1 MKEQTAKIKT
11 ADGRILEFTTAQDSI
26 EDLKKYLSD
35 WKEAYSTHR
44 SIRNYLGYLLA
55 QAELDYALGDIELA
69 ADELLTGLDLK
80 TLEEKGDDSGNTI
93 TPYIYASSL
102 LVEILLKLGRPDDAL
117 EWANTAYDLTHES
130 ESGMT
135 NIAFAQELVAC
146 CLYSAGQK
154 EDAVEMHEI
163 ALCEA
168 RKQISELSEL
178 VEAIEKNLDELNGE

>member
-1 MKEQTAKIKT
+1 MEQTSKIKT
-11 ADGRILEFTTAQDSI
+11 ADGRILEFTTDQDSI
-26 EDLKKYLSD
+26 DNLRKYVAV
-35 WKEAYSTHR
+35 WKESYSTHR
-44 SIRNYLGYLLA
+44 SIRNYLGYLFV

-69 ADELLTGLDLK
+69 ADELLTGLDREK
-80 TLEEKGDDSGNTI
+80 LEEKGDDSGNTI
-93 TPYIYASSL
+93 TPYVYASTL

-117 EWANTAYDLTHES
+117 KWANTAYDLSLAS

-146 CLYSAGQK
+146 CLYSAGK
-154 EDAVEMHEI
+154 KTDARQMHEI

-178 VEAIEKNLDELNGE
+178 VESIEQNLDELNGA

>member
-1 MKEQTAKIKT
+1 MKQTSKIITAK
-11 ADGRILEFTTAQDSI
+11 GRVI
-26 EDLKKYLSD
+26 EIRTETDDIEELRKYLAS

-69 ADELLTGLDLK
+69 ADELLTGLDREK
-80 TLEEKGDDSGNTI
+80 LEEKGDDSGITI
-93 TPYIYASSL
+93 TPYVYASSL
-102 LVEILLKLGRPDDAL
+102 LVEILLKLGRSDDAL
-117 EWANTAYDLTHES
+117 EWANTAYNLSLDS

-146 CLYSAGQK
+146 CLYSAGK
-154 EDAVEMHEI
+154 KKDARQMHEI

-178 VEAIEKNLDELNGE
+178 VEAIERNLDELNGE

>member
-1 MKEQTAKIKT
+1 MEKTTKIKT
-11 ADGRILEFTTAQDSI
+11 ADGRILEFTTTQDSI

-55 QAELDYALGDIELA
+55 QAELDYALGDIGIA
-69 ADELLTGLDLK
+69 ADELLTGLDRE
-80 TLEEKGDDSGNTI
+80 TLGEKGDDSGNTI
-93 TPYIYASSL
+93 TPYVYASTL

-117 EWANTAYDLTHES
+117 KWANTAYDLSVDS

-135 NIAFAQELVAC
+135 NTAFAQELVAC
-146 CLYSAGQK
+146 CLYSAGK
-154 EDAVEMHEI
+154 NEDAKKMHKI

-178 VEAIEKNLDELNGE
+178 VEAIERNLDELNGE